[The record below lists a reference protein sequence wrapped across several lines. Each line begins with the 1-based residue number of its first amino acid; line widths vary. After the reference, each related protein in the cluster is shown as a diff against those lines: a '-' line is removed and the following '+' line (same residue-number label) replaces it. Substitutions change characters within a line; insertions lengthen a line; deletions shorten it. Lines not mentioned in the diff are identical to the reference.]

1 MSGTDAGSA
10 ATAGGSRH
18 RESARGRFCAGLH
31 LPRYQSP
38 PTSLRAM
45 SGTDPAAAAYP
56 PSSGPGADTIRAQAE
71 KLAEELDTMKAR
83 LTRVEVFAILRSDI
97 ADAGASVDARSDA
110 RD

>member
-1 MSGTDAGSA
+1 MG
-10 ATAGGSRH
+10 
-18 RESARGRFCAGLH
+18 
-31 LPRYQSP
+31 
-38 PTSLRAM
+38 
-45 SGTDPAAAAYP
+45 
-56 PSSGPGADTIRAQAE
+56 AQAE